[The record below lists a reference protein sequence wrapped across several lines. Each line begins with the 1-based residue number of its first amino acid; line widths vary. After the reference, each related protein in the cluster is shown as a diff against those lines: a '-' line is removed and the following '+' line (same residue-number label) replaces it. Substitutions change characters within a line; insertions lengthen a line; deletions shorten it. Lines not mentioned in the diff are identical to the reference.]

1 MNATVSVIIPAFN
14 SAQTIGRAVSSVM
27 SQTYTD
33 IEIIVIN
40 DGSTDKTKEICQ
52 EFENQDSRIK
62 IINQSQLGPGP
73 ARNAGLDVA
82 KGEYVY
88 FMDSDD
94 EIDNNLISI
103 CVEKAE
109 RESLDLLVFGFS
121 IVDESSKEVERIV
134 FHDSLAANRNALAD
148 LYVATFLRAKH
159 GNGFLWNKF
168 YRQTIIKNNSIRFGD
183 YNIMEDELFNIEYF
197 KRVER
202 CSIISKVLYRY
213 YWSNPSSIRRRFNP
227 SYLEALKKVH
237 VSFMEFK
244 EDFQVMDRSF
254 ESIVN
259 SRTWNGLFGYLSDKL
274 INSDP
279 KLSRGQIKEQF
290 FKLASDSVFRYVGRY
305 QYENKVMRCIEKPFY
320 YSIEKNDS
328 RLFLIASSVYNALMP
343 LRKVKRFFNH

>member
-134 FHDSLAANRNALAD
+134 FH
-148 LYVATFLRAKH
+148 
-159 GNGFLWNKF
+159 G
-168 YRQTIIKNNSIRFGD
+168 
-183 YNIMEDELFNIEYF
+183 
-197 KRVER
+197 
-202 CSIISKVLYRY
+202 
-213 YWSNPSSIRRRFNP
+213 
-227 SYLEALKKVH
+227 
-237 VSFMEFK
+237 
-244 EDFQVMDRSF
+244 
-254 ESIVN
+254 
-259 SRTWNGLFGYLSDKL
+259 
-274 INSDP
+274 
-279 KLSRGQIKEQF
+279 
-290 FKLASDSVFRYVGRY
+290 
-305 QYENKVMRCIEKPFY
+305 
-320 YSIEKNDS
+320 
-328 RLFLIASSVYNALMP
+328 
-343 LRKVKRFFNH
+343 